1 MSKVQ
6 GLGGVRWTCEGQGG
20 FTLLESLIA
29 MTVLAIGLLG
39 LAGMQTIALSYNV
52 DAKEL
57 GRATNLAAGMMERIH
72 YNRRNVTA
80 YNAIDTMLAAALAC
94 PNAPVGGTQPTALGD
109 CLQWRNDLST
119 LRSGLDNPQGT
130 VTVTNPFGPAALNQ
144 SQVSVRVIW
153 STKRGEKKVSRT
165 ASVILRTVTTPP

>member
-80 YNAIDTMLAAALAC
+80 YNAINNTSLVPALAH
-94 PNAPVGGTQPTALGD
+94 
-109 CLQWRNDLST
+109 
-119 LRSGLDNPQGT
+119 
-130 VTVTNPFGPAALNQ
+130 
-144 SQVSVRVIW
+144 W
-153 STKRGEKKVSRT
+153 S
-165 ASVILRTVTTPP
+165 A

>member
-6 GLGGVRWTCEGQGG
+6 GLGGARWTCEGQGG

-52 DAKEL
+52 
-57 GRATNLAAGMMERIH
+57 MMERIH

-80 YNAIDTMLAAALAC
+80 YNAIDTMSAGNPC
-94 PNAPVGGTQPTALGD
+94 PNAPFGGTLPTARGD
-109 CLQWRNDLST
+109 CLQWQNDLDN
-119 LRSGLDNPQGT
+119 SGLDNIQGS
-130 VTVTNPFGPAALNQ
+130 VVVTNPFGPAALNQ
-144 SQVSVRVIW
+144 SQVSVSVTW
-153 STKRGEKKVSRT
+153 STKRGEKKVARA

>member
-1 MSKVQ
+1 MRN
-6 GLGGVRWTCEGQGG
+6 VRPADAARPNRGDQGG

-39 LAGMQTIALSYNV
+39 LAGMQTLALSGNV
-52 DAKEL
+52 NAKEL
-57 GRATNLAAGMMERIH
+57 GRATNMAATMVERIH

-80 YNAIDTMLAAALAC
+80 YNAIDTLLAAALAC
-94 PNAPVGGTQPTALGD
+94 PNAPAGGTEPTARGD
-109 CLQWRNDLST
+109 CLQWKNELDF
-119 LRSGLDNPQGT
+119 SGLDNSQGT

-144 SQVSVRVIW
+144 SQVSVSMIW
-153 STKRGEKKVSRT
+153 RTKRGEKKVART